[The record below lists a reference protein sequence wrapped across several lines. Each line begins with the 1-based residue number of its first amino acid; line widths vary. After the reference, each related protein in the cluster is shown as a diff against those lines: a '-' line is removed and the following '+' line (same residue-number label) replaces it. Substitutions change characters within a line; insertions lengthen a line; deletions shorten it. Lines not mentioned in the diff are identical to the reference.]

1 MLAQAEESSV
11 AEILSTP
18 STSSSRIRTLA
29 PSFRLATI
37 SASTNQPDVSTLSST
52 GIADHNGD
60 NLNDSFLSASTHD
73 NRNVIVVQAKV
84 IKTTDI
90 WKCRKMQLI
99 FDSDTD
105 ADIRKVNM
113 AVINSEN
120 INEKFSSDRLLDKLS
135 QNECV
140 EDVKKSADD
149 EVTSTDNI
157 ENNSDTGI
165 DSIKNH
171 AKIDTVFQDHTV
183 KIENE
188 EDSKNIIPEIVN
200 NHEKS
205 NLNTHSNESDKKGV
219 LELKLPSELKE
230 NEENATPLIITLN
243 DSLEKMD
250 VDKDQESNAE
260 ISTINIEVSSIEQ
273 SSKNNIENK
282 TLSERKIDLGNESVN
297 AALPHSEDSPNKLND
312 HVKHDA
318 VNINNNVDLI
328 VESSNVKLD
337 KSPKK
342 EVAKC
347 ETFMPMA
354 VSDENVKTD
363 ITQVTGETHV
373 DTNTI
378 EINDDS
384 SQDDISQ
391 KEPSVNNSTSVSPTN
406 KDDKLK
412 GNNVSSLHTKN
423 TKDELSKSSVKEL
436 GNLNEKDESVC
447 ITKKDA
453 NNLMNKPKIE
463 EDKSLDSNV
472 QSRSSIE
479 QKKEIQVSLNSKLS
493 NTLDILS
500 DDDDN
505 QVSGQNNDL
514 QETIKQCINVEEDDD
529 ILLIDDEDTS
539 SGEKK
544 IPANNLSLIPAEDVK
559 EILENNQVHSEVK
572 LEKETN
578 NLAVAKDMNESDVKD
593 EKDTAESDTV
603 KVKNEA
609 EIPSPPPVK
618 PLLPTNFL
626 SLCKKNVSEMTR
638 NDLEEFCIMKIVES
652 VVDRGNIGDM
662 KSQLKKMAVSLDD
675 HRNKIKSITKQNQ
688 DLQVILRSVQEAC
701 RKNSL
706 VTPLKITRSV
716 GIQVV
721 MAEKSKQK
729 ASSQNNAITTSP
741 AKPVRSPSLQ
751 NKSKQNT
758 TPTQNI
764 PVPRLVPAKSSPSNI
779 VQNQTPNNKVPI
791 NVQPT
796 SLRPA
801 APRPEKRPFSK
812 SQTGSDTVDLT
823 DDEPPNKVV
832 TRPGN
837 QAVRVISP
845 QNLMPPQR
853 VPMVN
858 SPRKVYIPIGS
869 GQVANIRPT
878 QQGYMVKPG
887 NNQNVRQRV
896 PGMRRFHPAPLP
908 ESGKQYQA
916 LSWKAIPPAPEIKL
930 SKVENGIVIS
940 WKLDSYREEVHEN
953 IASYQIYAYQETPS
967 PPSTNLWKKIGDV
980 KALPLPMACTLT
992 QFVPG
997 FKYYFAVRAV
1007 DVRSRQG
1014 SFSNPGN
1021 IMLLNK

>member
-1 MLAQAEESSV
+1 
-11 AEILSTP
+11 
-18 STSSSRIRTLA
+18 
-29 PSFRLATI
+29 
-37 SASTNQPDVSTLSST
+37 
-52 GIADHNGD
+52 
-60 NLNDSFLSASTHD
+60 
-73 NRNVIVVQAKV
+73 
-84 IKTTDI
+84 
-90 WKCRKMQLI
+90 MQLI

-120 INEKFSSDRLLDKLS
+120 INEKFSSDRLLEKFS

-140 EDVKKSADD
+140 DNRQEDVKKMADA
-149 EVTSTDNI
+149 EVTSKDNNI

-165 DSIKNH
+165 DSINNH
-171 AKIDTVFQDHTV
+171 ATIETVFQHQTV
-183 KIENE
+183 EIKNE
-188 EDSKNIIPEIVN
+188 EDSKIIIPAKLH
-200 NHEKS
+200 NHENT
-205 NLNTHSNESDKKGV
+205 NLNTHCNESDKNSI
-219 LELKLPSELKE
+219 LERKLSSELTENVETECNEDILRVTMSEICNKKE
-230 NEENATPLIITLN
+230 TVKTNFKNSPSLRSKEEIDCNNEENAIPLITLN
-243 DSLEKMD
+243 DSLENMD
-250 VDKDQESNAE
+250 VDQESNTE
-260 ISTINIEVSSIEQ
+260 NSKISIEVGSVEQ
-273 SSKNNIENK
+273 SCKNNIENLK
-282 TLSERKIDLGNESVN
+282 PIVASSKENVTMSGKQIDLGNELVEN
-297 AALPHSEDSPNKLND
+297 TALPQSEAISPNKLID
-312 HVKHDA
+312 HVKQDA
-318 VNINNNVDLI
+318 VNININLDSI
-328 VESSNVKLD
+328 IESSNVKLD
-337 KSPKK
+337 KSPKE
-342 EVAKC
+342 EVANC
-347 ETFMPMA
+347 ETFLPMA
-354 VSDENVKTD
+354 VSDKNIKTG
-363 ITQVTGETHV
+363 ITQVTSETHV
-373 DTNTI
+373 DPNTI

-391 KEPSVNNSTSVSPTN
+391 KEPSVNNSTTVSPTN
-406 KDDKLK
+406 KDNKLK
-412 GNNVSSLHTKN
+412 GNNVASLSNENIKEEISN
-423 TKDELSKSSVKEL
+423 SSVKEL
-436 GNLNEKDESVC
+436 GNLNEKDEQVC
-447 ITKKDA
+447 ISKEDI
-453 NNLMNKPKIE
+453 NNVINKPRME

-472 QSRSSIE
+472 QSKSIE
-479 QKKEIQVSLNSKLS
+479 QKKDIQVSLKSKLS

-500 DDDDN
+500 DDDEYP
-505 QVSGQNNDL
+505 VSGQNKNI
-514 QETIKQCINVEEDDD
+514 QETNKQCINVEDDDD
-529 ILLIDDEDTS
+529 ILLIDDEDAS
-539 SGEKK
+539 NGEKK
-544 IPANNLSLIPAEDVK
+544 IPADNLSLIPAKDVK
-559 EILENNQVHSEVK
+559 EILENNQVHAEKK

-578 NLAVAKDMNESDVKD
+578 NVIIAKDMNELDVKD
-593 EKDTAESDTV
+593 EKNTVVPDTE
-603 KVKNEA
+603 KLKNEA
-609 EIPSPPPVK
+609 EIPSPPSK

-652 VVDRGNIGDM
+652 VVDRGNIGEM
-662 KSQLKKMAVSLDD
+662 KSQLKKMALSLDE

-721 MAEKSKQK
+721 TAEKSKQK
-729 ASSQNNAITTSP
+729 ATAPSQNNLATTSP

-758 TPTQNI
+758 TPSQNI
-764 PVPRLVPAKSSPSNI
+764 PVPRLVPAKSSPSN
-779 VQNQTPNNKVPI
+779 QANQTSNNKVPI
-791 NVQPT
+791 NLQPT
-796 SLRPA
+796 AIRPA
-801 APRPEKRPFSK
+801 VPRPEKRPFSK

-853 VPMVN
+853 VPTVN
-858 SPRKVYIPIGS
+858 SPRKVYIPIGG
-869 GQVANIRPT
+869 GQVSNVRPT
-878 QQGYMVKPG
+878 QQAYMLKPV

-896 PGMRRFHPAPLP
+896 PGMRRVHPAPLP

-916 LSWKAIPPAPEIKL
+916 VSWKGIPPAPEIKL

-940 WKLDSYREEVHEN
+940 WKLDNYREDVHEN

>member
-1 MLAQAEESSV
+1 
-11 AEILSTP
+11 
-18 STSSSRIRTLA
+18 
-29 PSFRLATI
+29 
-37 SASTNQPDVSTLSST
+37 
-52 GIADHNGD
+52 
-60 NLNDSFLSASTHD
+60 
-73 NRNVIVVQAKV
+73 
-84 IKTTDI
+84 
-90 WKCRKMQLI
+90 MQLI

-120 INEKFSSDRLLDKLS
+120 INEKFSSDRLLDKFS
-135 QNECV
+135 QNECIENRQ
-140 EDVKKSADD
+140 EDVKKLADS
-149 EVTSTDNI
+149 EVTSKDNNI
-157 ENNSDTGI
+157 DNNSDTGI
-165 DSIKNH
+165 DSIENH
-171 AKIDTVFQDHTV
+171 ATIETVFQDQTV
-183 KIENE
+183 EIKNE
-188 EDSKNIIPEIVN
+188 EDSKNIIPGKLDN
-200 NHEKS
+200 NEKS
-205 NLNTHSNESDKKGV
+205 NLNTHCNESDKNSDLKR
-219 LELKLPSELKE
+219 KLPSEITEKVETECNEKDILRVTMSEICNKKE
-230 NEENATPLIITLN
+230 TVGTDIKNTSSYCSKEEIDCNNEENAAPLISLN
-243 DSLEKMD
+243 DSSEKMD
-250 VDKDQESNAE
+250 VDEDQESNAD
-260 ISTINIEVSSIEQ
+260 ISKTSIEVSSVEH
-273 SSKNNIENK
+273 SCKDHIENK
-282 TLSERKIDLGNESVN
+282 TTSETKIDLGNESVDN
-297 AALPHSEDSPNKLND
+297 TALPQIEAISPNKLNN
-312 HVKHDA
+312 HVTHDA
-318 VNINNNVDLI
+318 VNINSNVDSI
-328 VESSNVKLD
+328 VESSNVKD
-337 KSPKK
+337 KSPK
-342 EVAKC
+342 EELAKC
-347 ETFMPMA
+347 DTLLPIA
-354 VSDENVKTD
+354 VSDKNIKAD
-363 ITQVTGETHV
+363 ITQATGETNV
-373 DTNTI
+373 DPNTI

-384 SQDDISQ
+384 SQDGSSQ
-391 KEPSVNNSTSVSPTN
+391 KEPSVNNSTTVSPTN
-406 KDDKLK
+406 KDNKLK
-412 GNNVSSLHTKN
+412 GNNVAS
-423 TKDELSKSSVKEL
+423 LSKKNIKEEISNSSVKEL
-436 GNLNEKDESVC
+436 SNLNVKDEPVC
-447 ITKKDA
+447 INKEDI
-453 NNLMNKPKIE
+453 NNVINKPKIE

-472 QSRSSIE
+472 QSRASIE
-479 QKKEIQVSLNSKLS
+479 HKEEIQVSLKSKLS

-500 DDDDN
+500 DDEDN

-514 QETIKQCINVEEDDD
+514 QETNKQCINVEDDDD

-539 SGEKK
+539 NGGKK
-544 IPANNLSLIPAEDVK
+544 ILANNLSLIPAKDVK
-559 EILENNQVHSEVK
+559 EILENNQVHAEEK
-572 LEKETN
+572 LEQETN
-578 NLAVAKDMNESDVKD
+578 NVTIDKDMNELDVKD
-593 EKDTAESDTV
+593 EKNTAESDTE
-603 KVKNEA
+603 KVKNET
-609 EIPSPPPVK
+609 EIPSPPSNK

-626 SLCKKNVSEMTR
+626 SLCKKNVSDMTR

-652 VVDRGNIGDM
+652 VVDRGNIGEM
-662 KSQLKKMAVSLDD
+662 KSQLKKMALSLDE

-721 MAEKSKQK
+721 MAEKSKEK
-729 ASSQNNAITTSP
+729 ATAPSQNNAATTSP

-751 NKSKQNT
+751 NKSKQST
-758 TPTQNI
+758 TSSQNI
-764 PVPRLVPAKSSPSNI
+764 PVPRLVPAKSTPSNI
-779 VQNQTPNNKVPI
+779 MQNQTPNKVPI

-796 SLRPA
+796 PVIRPVG
-801 APRPEKRPFSK
+801 PRPEKRPFTK

-853 VPMVN
+853 APMVN
-858 SPRKVYIPIGS
+858 SPRKVYIPIGG
-869 GQVANIRPT
+869 GQVSNIRPT
-878 QQGYMVKPG
+878 QQAYMLKTV

-896 PGMRRFHPAPLP
+896 PGMRKYHPAPLP

-916 LSWKAIPPAPEIKL
+916 PSWKAIPPAPEIKL

-940 WKLDSYREEVHEN
+940 WKLDNYREDVHEN